1 MTHPAGDSSLG
12 PEVEAGCGSGS
23 LEGSW
28 RMQGAGRGHMGVGET
43 PPPAGDKRSIYYH
56 HYLFN
61 AQIIPDLSSGTPFK
75 LGSLS
80 F

>member
-28 RMQGAGRGHMGVGET
+28 RVQGAGRGHMGVGET
-43 PPPAGDKRSIYYH
+43 PPPAGDKRSHSGERFHSTVIY
-56 HYLFN
+56 
-61 AQIIPDLSSGTPFK
+61 SSSTTD
-75 LGSLS
+75 S
-80 F
+80 